1 MKSVFSATLFK
12 SFTVYEFH
20 QQSMLN
26 AFLFHFKELFTTHGK
41 DGFYGFC
48 GAMELQVHT
57 FSYIFCF
64 RFRQISQRHETS
76 VEFKFHLEHYRNF
89 FFKRSFVKRHEKDNH
104 FLHFI
109 TKFAPKW

>member
-26 AFLFHFKELFTTHGK
+26 AFLFHFKELFTTHRK

-48 GAMELQVHT
+48 GAMELRVHT
-57 FSYIFCF
+57 FFVFVLDNCF
-64 RFRQISQRHETS
+64 LQISQRHEAS

-89 FFKRSFVKRHEKDNH
+89 F
-104 FLHFI
+104 
-109 TKFAPKW
+109 